1 MFIKYE
7 NPIVN
12 GYVVPMVGLGGNR
25 KRSITKAITDLRTL
39 VKVVEQK
46 AKGLEEA
53 VEQMEILDR
62 EKGAT
67 IRGQ

>member
-1 MFIKYE
+1 VFIKYE
-7 NPIVN
+7 NLIVN

-25 KRSITKAITDLRTL
+25 RRSITEAITDLRTL

-62 EKGAT
+62 EYWK
-67 IRGQ
+67 